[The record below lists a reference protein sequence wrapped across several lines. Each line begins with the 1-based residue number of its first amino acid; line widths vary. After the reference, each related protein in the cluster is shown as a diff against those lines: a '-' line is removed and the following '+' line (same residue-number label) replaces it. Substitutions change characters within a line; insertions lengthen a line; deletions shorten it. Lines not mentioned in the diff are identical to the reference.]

1 MKLSTKKIFTSSKKA
16 KNPLNK
22 KSKLSITKS
31 VPINKSNQ
39 SSTEKKENSIQKS
52 NKKNN
57 TASNKKNPFNENLSK
72 SNNQNNFLRKKLQSS
87 KEQILKFSKNDNN
100 DTRPNTEHE
109 NNTVNDNALNDEFT
123 LEEKNK
129 NQNQNE
135 FDIETLVNLFK
146 YKSSKLKSTII
157 MDDNGNNNLNSEQK
171 KFIMDCFD
179 KKIKM
184 ENNVKKCKIDLIKP
198 KKSCKDRF
206 QNYSIN
212 LNKKSKNFIRTD
224 RSKRFKTRQPIFST
238 KQNYKFKEL
247 IKFEERKNDEDSL
260 NFNKSHDDKE
270 NNSIFENC
278 TDKSLDSSFLGSS
291 LAEEEFIQ
299 KIDNDDNQ
307 TKS

>member
-39 SSTEKKENSIQKS
+39 SSTEKKENSNQKS

-72 SNNQNNFLRKKLQSS
+72 SKNQNNFLRKKLQSS

-299 KIDNDDNQ
+299 KIDNGDNQ